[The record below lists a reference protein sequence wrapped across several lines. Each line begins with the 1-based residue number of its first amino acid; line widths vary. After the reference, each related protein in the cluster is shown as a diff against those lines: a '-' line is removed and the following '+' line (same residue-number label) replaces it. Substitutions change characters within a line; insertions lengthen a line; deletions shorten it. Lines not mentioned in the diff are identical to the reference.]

1 MKAQRIYYQQS
12 HIIRYVKGSRKKTIS
27 DKKSVSTQRMRNPK
41 MATSWL
47 ICLRIFK
54 LFKSP

>member
-12 HIIRYVKGSRKKTIS
+12 HIIRYVKGSRKKIIS
-27 DKKSVSTQRMRNPK
+27 DKKSVSTQRMRNTK
-41 MATSWL
+41 MAL
-47 ICLRIFK
+47 HGYYVLRIFK